1 MSQEPKKRHSRQRQ
15 GKRRAAISLSVPSTV
30 ACPNCNTKHIPHI
43 VCPNCGFYKGVEVIA
58 KKSRRPDP
66 TA

>member
-15 GKRRAAISLSVPSTV
+15 GKRRAAIVLSVPSTV
-30 ACPNCNTKHIPHI
+30 ACSNCGTKHIPHI
-43 VCPNCGFYKGVEVIA
+43 VCPNCGFYKGTEVIA
-58 KKSRRPDP
+58 KKSQRTDT